1 MARKKRERPIRSVV
15 SPVGQLYTTE
25 EAAEI
30 LKTSQRTVQRMIRLG
45 QLKAYRVG
53 RGYRI
58 RDRDLQALFE
68 EDDGDPKTTQ
78 AD

>member
-25 EAAEI
+25 EVAEI
-30 LKTSQRTVQRMIRLG
+30 LKTSQRTIQRMIRLG
-45 QLKAYRVG
+45 QLKAHRVG

-58 RDRDLQALFE
+58 RDRDLQELFE
-68 EDDGDPKTTQ
+68 NGEHE
-78 AD
+78 A